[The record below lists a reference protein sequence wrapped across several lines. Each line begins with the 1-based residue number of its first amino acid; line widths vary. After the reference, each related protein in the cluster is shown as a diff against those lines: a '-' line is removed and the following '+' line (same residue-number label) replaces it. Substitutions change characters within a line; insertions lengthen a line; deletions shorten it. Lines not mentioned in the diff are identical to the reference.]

1 MQISYKKGEL
11 MIIVAISIQNHNAS
25 ICILENEKIL
35 LLLQE
40 ERVSRIKND
49 SSIPF
54 KMLNYISM
62 YTKYIDYLCLANS
75 KEEEKKLIYEFLDSN
90 QIKVYNDI
98 IDYNNHHLYHAS
110 SAFYGSGYKESACLV
125 IDGWGS
131 AFNDIEN
138 KLFSVETT
146 SLYYANYPNDFT
158 PIYKNLWYSPGINK
172 VNQDFID
179 YFEELFDYD
188 LNLNPHLDIGVMYGT
203 ITEHLGYSCV
213 GGQGKTMGLFSYGI
227 PNKEIPNI
235 LCENSILANMNLFR
249 VNRSLN
255 TKLFPYLKNMDF
267 QKKADLAYALQ
278 KALEKVFLERI
289 DYTIEKTKCCNI
301 VFSGGC
307 ALNVVGNSEIRK
319 NFPKIKFYVD
329 PIANDACQSF
339 GAAKFHY
346 HKLTNNTNP
355 SKLDNLYLGADYDIA
370 KNKNTIKKIVNQYN
384 MNITYQ

>member
-1 MQISYKKGEL
+1 
-11 MIIVAISIQNHNAS
+11 MIIVSISIQNHNAS

-49 SSIPF
+49 SSLPF

-62 YTKYIDYLCLANS
+62 YTKYIDYLCLANIS
-75 KEEEKKLIYEFLDSN
+75 EGEKNLIYEFLDSN
-90 QIKVYNDI
+90 QIEVYNNI
-98 IDYNNHHLYHAS
+98 IDYDNHHLYHAS

-131 AFNDIEN
+131 SFNDIEN
-138 KLFSVETT
+138 KLVSVETT
-146 SLYYANYPNDFT
+146 SLYYANYPNNFN
-158 PIYKNLWYSPGINK
+158 PIYKNLWYSPDVNK
-172 VNQDFID
+172 ANQDFID
-179 YFEELFDYD
+179 YFEELFNYDVD
-188 LNLNPHLDIGVMYGT
+188 LNSHLDIGVMYGT

-249 VNRSLN
+249 ANRSLN
-255 TKLFPYLKNMDF
+255 TKLFPYLKDMDF

-289 DYTIEKTKCCNI
+289 DYTIEKTKCCSI

-307 ALNVVGNSEIRK
+307 ALNVVGNSKIRK

-329 PIANDACQSF
+329 PIANDASQSF
-339 GAAKFHY
+339 GAAKFNY
-346 HKLTNNTNP
+346 HKLTNNISP
-355 SKLDNLYLGADYDIA
+355 SKLDNMYLGADYDIA
-370 KNKNTIKKIVNQYN
+370 KNKNAIKKIVNQYN

>member
-1 MQISYKKGEL
+1 

-62 YTKYIDYLCLANS
+62 YTKYIDYLCLANIT
-75 KEEEKKLIYEFLDSN
+75 EKVKNIIYEFLDSN
-90 QIKVYNDI
+90 QIKVYNNI
-98 IDYNNHHLYHAS
+98 IDSENHHLYHAS
-110 SAFYGSGYKESACLV
+110 SAFYGSGYEESVCLV
-125 IDGWGS
+125 IDGWGRC
-131 AFNDIEN
+131 FNDKKNRLIAR
-138 KLFSVETT
+138 ETT
-146 SLYYANYPNDFT
+146 TLYYASYPNNFN
-158 PIYKNLWYSPGINK
+158 PIYKNLWYCPNDEFS
-172 VNQDFID
+172 QDFID
-179 YFEELFDYD
+179 YFEGLFDYD
-188 LNLNPHLDIGVMYGT
+188 VDLNYHLDIGVMYGT
-203 ITEHLGYSCV
+203 ITDHLGYSCI
-213 GGQGKTMGLFSYGI
+213 GGQGKTMGLFSYGS
-227 PNKEIPNI
+227 PNKKIPNI

-249 VNRSLN
+249 SNRSLN
-255 TKLFPYLKNMDF
+255 TKLFPYLKDMDF

-289 DYTIEKTKCCNI
+289 DYIIEKTKCSNI

-339 GAAKFHY
+339 GLAKFNY
-346 HKLTNNTNP
+346 HKLTNNTNHT
-355 SKLDNLYLGADYDIA
+355 KLDNLYLGANYDVS
-370 KNKNTIKKIVNQYN
+370 KNKDTIKKIVNRYN
-384 MNITYQ
+384 MNISYQ

>member
-1 MQISYKKGEL
+1 
-11 MIIVAISIQNHNAS
+11 MIIVSISIQNHNAS

-49 SSIPF
+49 SSLPF
-54 KMLNYISM
+54 KMLNCISI
-62 YTKYIDYLCLANS
+62 YTKYIDYLCLANIS
-75 KEEEKKLIYEFLDSN
+75 EGEKNLIYEFLDSN
-90 QIKVYNDI
+90 QIKVHNNI
-98 IDYNNHHLYHAS
+98 IDYDNHHLYHAS

-131 AFNDIEN
+131 SFNDIEN
-138 KLFSVETT
+138 KLVSVETT
-146 SLYYANYPNDFT
+146 SLYYANYPNNFN
-158 PIYKNLWYSPGINK
+158 PIYKNLWYSPDVNK
-172 VNQDFID
+172 ANQDFID
-179 YFEELFDYD
+179 YFEELFNYDVD
-188 LNLNPHLDIGVMYGT
+188 LNSHLDIGVMYGT

-235 LCENSILANMNLFR
+235 LCENSILSNMNLFR
-249 VNRSLN
+249 ANRSLN
-255 TKLFPYLKNMDF
+255 TKLFPYLKDMDF

-289 DYTIEKTKCCNI
+289 DYTIEKTKCCSI

-307 ALNVVGNSEIRK
+307 ALNVVGNSQIRK

-329 PIANDACQSF
+329 PIANDASQSF
-339 GAAKFHY
+339 GVAKFNY
-346 HKLTNNTNP
+346 HKLTNNINP
-355 SKLDNLYLGADYDIA
+355 SKLDNMYLGADYDIA
-370 KNKNTIKKIVNQYN
+370 KNKNAIKKIVNQYN

>member
-1 MQISYKKGEL
+1 
-11 MIIVAISIQNHNAS
+11 MIIVSISIQNHNAS

-49 SSIPF
+49 SSLPF

-62 YTKYIDYLCLANS
+62 YTKYIDYLCLANIS
-75 KEEEKKLIYEFLDSN
+75 EGEKNLIYEFLDSN
-90 QIKVYNDI
+90 QIKVHNNI
-98 IDYNNHHLYHAS
+98 IDYDNHHLYHAS

-131 AFNDIEN
+131 SFNDIEN
-138 KLFSVETT
+138 KLVSVETT
-146 SLYYANYPNDFT
+146 SLYYANYPNNFN
-158 PIYKNLWYSPGINK
+158 PIYKNLWYSPDVNK
-172 VNQDFID
+172 ANQDFID
-179 YFEELFDYD
+179 YFEELFNYDVD
-188 LNLNPHLDIGVMYGT
+188 LNSHLDIGVMYGT

-249 VNRSLN
+249 ANRSLN
-255 TKLFPYLKNMDF
+255 TKLFPYLKDMDF

-289 DYTIEKTKCCNI
+289 DYTIEKTKCCSI

-307 ALNVVGNSEIRK
+307 ALNVVGNSQIKK

-329 PIANDACQSF
+329 PIANDASQSF
-339 GAAKFHY
+339 GAAKFNY
-346 HKLTNNTNP
+346 HKLTNNINP
-355 SKLDNLYLGADYDIA
+355 SKLDNMYLGADYDIA
-370 KNKNTIKKIVNQYN
+370 KNKNAIKKIVNQYN

>member
-1 MQISYKKGEL
+1 
-11 MIIVAISIQNHNAS
+11 MIIVSISIQNHNAS

-49 SSIPF
+49 SSLPF

-62 YTKYIDYLCLANS
+62 YTKYIDYLCLANIS
-75 KEEEKKLIYEFLDSN
+75 EGEKNLIYEFLDSN
-90 QIKVYNDI
+90 QIKVYNNI
-98 IDYNNHHLYHAS
+98 IDYDNHHLYHAS
-110 SAFYGSGYKESACLV
+110 SAFYGSGYEESACLV

-131 AFNDIEN
+131 SFNDIEN
-138 KLFSVETT
+138 KLVSVETT
-146 SLYYANYPNDFT
+146 SLYYANYPNNFN
-158 PIYKNLWYSPGINK
+158 PIYKNLWYSPDVNK
-172 VNQDFID
+172 ANQDFID
-179 YFEELFDYD
+179 YFEELFNYDVD
-188 LNLNPHLDIGVMYGT
+188 LNSHLDIGVMYGT

-249 VNRSLN
+249 ANRSLN
-255 TKLFPYLKNMDF
+255 TKLFPYLKDMDF

-307 ALNVVGNSEIRK
+307 ALNVVGNSQIRK
-319 NFPKIKFYVD
+319 NFPKINFMWTQLQMMQVSLLVQQ
-329 PIANDACQSF
+329 N
-339 GAAKFHY
+339 
-346 HKLTNNTNP
+346 LTII
-355 SKLDNLYLGADYDIA
+355 D
-370 KNKNTIKKIVNQYN
+370 
-384 MNITYQ
+384 

>member
-1 MQISYKKGEL
+1 

-62 YTKYIDYLCLANS
+62 YTKYIDYLCLANIK
-75 KEEEKKLIYEFLDSN
+75 KEEEKNLIYEFLDFN
-90 QIKVYNDI
+90 QIKVHNNI
-98 IDYNNHHLYHAS
+98 IDYDNHHLYHAS
-110 SAFYGSGYKESACLV
+110 SAFYSSGYEESACLI

-131 AFNDIEN
+131 HFNDIEN
-138 KLFSVETT
+138 KLSSVDTT
-146 SLYYANYPNDFT
+146 SLYYANYPNNFT
-158 PIYKNLWYSPGINK
+158 PVYKNLWYSPN
-172 VNQDFID
+172 VNENNQDFID
-179 YFEELFDYD
+179 HFEELFNYDVD
-188 LNLNPHLDIGVMYGT
+188 LNSHLDIGVMYGT
-203 ITEHLGYSCV
+203 ITKHLGYCGI
-213 GGQGKTMGLFSYGI
+213 GGQGKTMGLFSYGM

-235 LCENSILANMNLFR
+235 LCENSILSNMNLFR
-249 VNRSLN
+249 ANRSLN
-255 TKLFPYLKNMDF
+255 TKLFPYLKDMNF

-289 DYTIEKTKCCNI
+289 DYTIKKTKCCNI

-339 GAAKFHY
+339 GAAKFYY

-384 MNITYQ
+384 MISYQ

>member
-1 MQISYKKGEL
+1 
-11 MIIVAISIQNHNAS
+11 MIIVSISIQNHNAS
-25 ICILENEKIL
+25 ICILENKKIL

-49 SSIPF
+49 SSLPF

-62 YTKYIDYLCLANS
+62 YTKYIDYLCLANIS
-75 KEEEKKLIYEFLDSN
+75 EGEKNLIYEFLDSN
-90 QIKVYNDI
+90 QIKVHNNI
-98 IDYNNHHLYHAS
+98 IDYDNHHLYHAS
-110 SAFYGSGYKESACLV
+110 SAFYGSGYEESACLV

-131 AFNDIEN
+131 SFNDIEN
-138 KLFSVETT
+138 KLVSVETT
-146 SLYYANYPNDFT
+146 SLYYANYPNNFN
-158 PIYKNLWYSPGINK
+158 PIYKNLWYSPDVNK
-172 VNQDFID
+172 ANQDFID
-179 YFEELFDYD
+179 YFEELFNYDVD
-188 LNLNPHLDIGVMYGT
+188 LNSHLDIGVMYGT

-249 VNRSLN
+249 ANRSLN
-255 TKLFPYLKNMDF
+255 TKLFPYLKDMDF

-289 DYTIEKTKCCNI
+289 DYTIEKTKCCSI

-307 ALNVVGNSEIRK
+307 ALNVVGNSQIRK

-329 PIANDACQSF
+329 PIANDASQSF
-339 GAAKFHY
+339 GVAKFNY
-346 HKLTNNTNP
+346 HKLTNNINP
-355 SKLDNLYLGADYDIA
+355 SKLDNMYLGADYDIA
-370 KNKNTIKKIVNQYN
+370 KNKNAIKKIVNQYN

>member
-1 MQISYKKGEL
+1 
-11 MIIVAISIQNHNAS
+11 MIIVSISIQNHNAS

-40 ERVSRIKND
+40 ERASRIKND
-49 SSIPF
+49 SSLPF

-62 YTKYIDYLCLANS
+62 YTKYIDYLCLANIS
-75 KEEEKKLIYEFLDSN
+75 EGEKNLIYEFLDSN
-90 QIKVYNDI
+90 QIKVHNNI
-98 IDYNNHHLYHAS
+98 IDYDNHHLYHAS
-110 SAFYGSGYKESACLV
+110 SAFYGSGYEESACLV

-131 AFNDIEN
+131 SFNDIEN

-146 SLYYANYPNDFT
+146 SLYYANYPNNFN
-158 PIYKNLWYSPGINK
+158 PIYKNLWYSPDVNK
-172 VNQDFID
+172 ANQDFID
-179 YFEELFDYD
+179 YFEELFNYDVD
-188 LNLNPHLDIGVMYGT
+188 LNSHLDIGVMYGT

-213 GGQGKTMGLFSYGI
+213 GGQGKTMGLFSYGM

-249 VNRSLN
+249 ANRSLN
-255 TKLFPYLKNMDF
+255 TKLFPYLKDMDF

-289 DYTIEKTKCCNI
+289 DYTIEKTKCCSI

-307 ALNVVGNSEIRK
+307 ALNVVGNSQIKK

-329 PIANDACQSF
+329 PIANDASQSF
-339 GAAKFHY
+339 GAAKFNY
-346 HKLTNNTNP
+346 HRLTNNINP
-355 SKLDNLYLGADYDIA
+355 SKLDDMYLGADYDIA
-370 KNKNTIKKIVNQYN
+370 KNKNAIKKIVNQYN

>member
-1 MQISYKKGEL
+1 
-11 MIIVAISIQNHNAS
+11 MIIVSISIQNHNAS

-49 SSIPF
+49 SSLPF

-62 YTKYIDYLCLANS
+62 YTKYIDYLCLANIS
-75 KEEEKKLIYEFLDSN
+75 EGEKNLIYEFLDSN
-90 QIKVYNDI
+90 QIKVHNNI
-98 IDYNNHHLYHAS
+98 IDYDNHHLYHAS
-110 SAFYGSGYKESACLV
+110 SAFYGSGYEESACLV

-131 AFNDIEN
+131 SFNDIEN
-138 KLFSVETT
+138 KLVSVETT
-146 SLYYANYPNDFT
+146 SLYYANYPNNFN
-158 PIYKNLWYSPGINK
+158 PIYKNLWYSPDVNK
-172 VNQDFID
+172 ANQDFID
-179 YFEELFDYD
+179 YFEELFNYDVD
-188 LNLNPHLDIGVMYGT
+188 LNSHLDIGVMYGT

-249 VNRSLN
+249 ANRSLN
-255 TKLFPYLKNMDF
+255 TKLFPYLKDMDF

-289 DYTIEKTKCCNI
+289 DYTIEKTKCCSI

-307 ALNVVGNSEIRK
+307 ALNVVGNSQIRK

-329 PIANDACQSF
+329 PIANDASQSF
-339 GAAKFHY
+339 GAAKFNY
-346 HKLTNNTNP
+346 HRLTNNINP
-355 SKLDNLYLGADYDIA
+355 SKLDNMYLGADYDIA
-370 KNKNTIKKIVNQYN
+370 KNKNAIKKIVNQYN

>member
-1 MQISYKKGEL
+1 
-11 MIIVAISIQNHNAS
+11 MIIVSISIQNHNAS

-49 SSIPF
+49 SSLPF

-62 YTKYIDYLCLANS
+62 YTKYIDYLCLANIS
-75 KEEEKKLIYEFLDSN
+75 EGEKNLIYEFLDSN
-90 QIKVYNDI
+90 QIKVHNNI
-98 IDYNNHHLYHAS
+98 IDYDNHHLYHAS

-131 AFNDIEN
+131 SFNDIEN
-138 KLFSVETT
+138 KLVSVETT
-146 SLYYANYPNDFT
+146 SLYYANYPNNFN
-158 PIYKNLWYSPGINK
+158 PIYKNLWYSPDVNK
-172 VNQDFID
+172 ANQDFID
-179 YFEELFDYD
+179 YFDELFNYDVD
-188 LNLNPHLDIGVMYGT
+188 LNSHLDIGVMYGT

-249 VNRSLN
+249 ANRSLN
-255 TKLFPYLKNMDF
+255 TKLFPYLKDMDF

-289 DYTIEKTKCCNI
+289 DYTIEKTKCCSI

-307 ALNVVGNSEIRK
+307 ALNVVGNSQIRK

-329 PIANDACQSF
+329 PIANDASQSF
-339 GAAKFHY
+339 GVAKFNY
-346 HKLTNNTNP
+346 HKLTNNINP
-355 SKLDNLYLGADYDIA
+355 SKLDNMYLGADYDIA
-370 KNKNTIKKIVNQYN
+370 KNKNAIKKIVNQYN

>member
-1 MQISYKKGEL
+1 
-11 MIIVAISIQNHNAS
+11 MIIVSISIQNHNAS

-49 SSIPF
+49 SSLPF

-62 YTKYIDYLCLANS
+62 YTKYIDYLCLANIS
-75 KEEEKKLIYEFLDSN
+75 EGEKNLIYEFLDSN
-90 QIKVYNDI
+90 QIKVHNNI
-98 IDYNNHHLYHAS
+98 IDYDNHHLYHAS
-110 SAFYGSGYKESACLV
+110 SAFYGSGYEESACLV

-131 AFNDIEN
+131 SFNDIEN
-138 KLFSVETT
+138 KLVSVETT
-146 SLYYANYPNDFT
+146 SLYYANYPNNFN
-158 PIYKNLWYSPGINK
+158 PIYKNLWYSPDVNK
-172 VNQDFID
+172 ANQDFID
-179 YFEELFDYD
+179 YFEELFNYDVD
-188 LNLNPHLDIGVMYGT
+188 LNSHLDIGVMYGT

-235 LCENSILANMNLFR
+235 LCENSILSNMNLFR
-249 VNRSLN
+249 ANRSLN
-255 TKLFPYLKNMDF
+255 TKLFPYLKDMDF

-289 DYTIEKTKCCNI
+289 DYTIEKTKCCSI

-307 ALNVVGNSEIRK
+307 ALNVVGNSQIRK

-329 PIANDACQSF
+329 PIANDASQSF
-339 GAAKFHY
+339 GVAKFNY
-346 HKLTNNTNP
+346 HKLTNNINP
-355 SKLDNLYLGADYDIA
+355 SKLDNMYLGADYDIA
-370 KNKNTIKKIVNQYN
+370 KNKNAIKKIVNQYN

>member
-1 MQISYKKGEL
+1 

-49 SSIPF
+49 SSLPF

-62 YTKYIDYLCLANS
+62 YTKYIDYLCLANIK
-75 KEEEKKLIYEFLDSN
+75 KEEEKNLIYEFLDFN
-90 QIKVYNDI
+90 KIKVHNNI
-98 IDYNNHHLYHAS
+98 IDYDNHHLYHAS
-110 SAFYGSGYKESACLV
+110 SAFYTSGYEESACLI

-131 AFNDIEN
+131 HFNDIEN
-138 KLFSVETT
+138 KLFSVDTT
-146 SLYYANYPNDFT
+146 TLYYANYPNNFT
-158 PIYKNLWYSPGINK
+158 PVYKNLWYSPN
-172 VNQDFID
+172 VNENNQDFID
-179 YFEELFDYD
+179 HFEELFNYD
-188 LNLNPHLDIGVMYGT
+188 VNLNSHLDIGAMYGT
-203 ITEHLGYSCV
+203 ITKHLGYCGI
-213 GGQGKTMGLFSYGI
+213 GGQGKTMGLFSYGMS
-227 PNKEIPNI
+227 NKEIPNI

-249 VNRSLN
+249 ANRSLN
-255 TKLFPYLKNMDF
+255 TKLFPYLKDMDF

-307 ALNVVGNSEIRK
+307 ALNVVGNSKIRK

-346 HKLTNNTNP
+346 HRLTNNTNP

-370 KNKNTIKKIVNQYN
+370 KNINTIKKIVNQYN
-384 MNITYQ
+384 TNITYQ

>member
-1 MQISYKKGEL
+1 
-11 MIIVAISIQNHNAS
+11 MIIVSISIQNHNAS

-49 SSIPF
+49 SSLPF

-62 YTKYIDYLCLANS
+62 YTKYIDYLCLANIS
-75 KEEEKKLIYEFLDSN
+75 EGEKNLIYEFLDSN
-90 QIKVYNDI
+90 QIKVHNNI
-98 IDYNNHHLYHAS
+98 IDYDNHHLYHAS

-131 AFNDIEN
+131 SFNDIEN
-138 KLFSVETT
+138 KLVSVETT
-146 SLYYANYPNDFT
+146 SLYYANYPNNFN
-158 PIYKNLWYSPGINK
+158 PIYKNLWYSPDVNK
-172 VNQDFID
+172 ANQDFID
-179 YFEELFDYD
+179 YFEELFNYDVD
-188 LNLNPHLDIGVMYGT
+188 LNSHLDIGVMYGT

-235 LCENSILANMNLFR
+235 LCENSILSNMNLFR
-249 VNRSLN
+249 ANRSLN
-255 TKLFPYLKNMDF
+255 TKLFPYLKDMDF

-289 DYTIEKTKCCNI
+289 DYTIEKTKCCSI

-307 ALNVVGNSEIRK
+307 ALNVVGNSQIRK

-329 PIANDACQSF
+329 PIANDASQSF
-339 GAAKFHY
+339 GVAKFNY
-346 HKLTNNTNP
+346 HKLTNNINP
-355 SKLDNLYLGADYDIA
+355 SKLDNMYLGADYDIA
-370 KNKNTIKKIVNQYN
+370 KNKNAIKKIVNQYN

>member
-1 MQISYKKGEL
+1 
-11 MIIVAISIQNHNAS
+11 MIIVSISIQNHNAS

-49 SSIPF
+49 SSLPF

-62 YTKYIDYLCLANS
+62 YTKYIDYLCLANIS
-75 KEEEKKLIYEFLDSN
+75 EGEKNLIYEFLDSN
-90 QIKVYNDI
+90 QIKVHNNI
-98 IDYNNHHLYHAS
+98 IDYDNHHLYHAS

-131 AFNDIEN
+131 SFNDIEN
-138 KLFSVETT
+138 KLTSVETT
-146 SLYYANYPNDFT
+146 SLYCANYPNNFN
-158 PIYKNLWYSPGINK
+158 PIYKNLWYSPDVNK
-172 VNQDFID
+172 ANQDFID
-179 YFEELFDYD
+179 YFEELFNYDVD
-188 LNLNPHLDIGVMYGT
+188 LNSHLDIGVMYGT

-227 PNKEIPNI
+227 PNKEIPDI

-249 VNRSLN
+249 ANRSLN
-255 TKLFPYLKNMDF
+255 TKLFPYLKDMDF

-289 DYTIEKTKCCNI
+289 DYTIEKTKCCSI

-307 ALNVVGNSEIRK
+307 ALNVVGNSQIRK

-329 PIANDACQSF
+329 PIANDASQSF
-339 GAAKFHY
+339 GAAKFNY
-346 HKLTNNTNP
+346 HKLTNNINP
-355 SKLDNLYLGADYDIA
+355 SKLDNMYLGADYDIA
-370 KNKNTIKKIVNQYN
+370 KNKNAIKKIVNQYN

>member
-1 MQISYKKGEL
+1 

-49 SSIPF
+49 SSLPF
-54 KMLNYISM
+54 KMLNCISI
-62 YTKYIDYLCLANS
+62 YTKYIDYLCLANIS
-75 KEEEKKLIYEFLDSN
+75 EGEKNLIYEFLDSN
-90 QIKVYNDI
+90 QIKVHNNI
-98 IDYNNHHLYHAS
+98 IDYDNHHLYHAS
-110 SAFYGSGYKESACLV
+110 SAFYGSGYEESACLV

-131 AFNDIEN
+131 SFNDIEN
-138 KLFSVETT
+138 KLVSVETT
-146 SLYYANYPNDFT
+146 SLYCANYPNNFN
-158 PIYKNLWYSPGINK
+158 PIYKNLWYSPDVNK
-172 VNQDFID
+172 ANQDFID
-179 YFEELFDYD
+179 YFEELFNYDVD
-188 LNLNPHLDIGVMYGT
+188 LNSHLDIGVMYGT

-249 VNRSLN
+249 ANRSLN
-255 TKLFPYLKNMDF
+255 TKLFPYLKDMDF

-307 ALNVVGNSEIRK
+307 ALNVVGNSQIRK

-329 PIANDACQSF
+329 PIANYACQSF
-339 GAAKFHY
+339 GVAKFNY
-346 HKLTNNTNP
+346 HKLTNNINP

>member
-1 MQISYKKGEL
+1 

-49 SSIPF
+49 SSMPF
-54 KMLNYISM
+54 KMLNYILM
-62 YTKYIDYLCLANS
+62 YTKYIDYLCLANIK
-75 KEEEKKLIYEFLDSN
+75 KEEEKNLIYEFLDFN
-90 QIKVYNDI
+90 QIKVHNNI

-110 SAFYGSGYKESACLV
+110 SAFYTSGYEESACLI

-131 AFNDIEN
+131 HFNDIEN
-138 KLFSVETT
+138 KLFSVDTT
-146 SLYYANYPNDFT
+146 SLYYANYPNNFT
-158 PIYKNLWYSPGINK
+158 PVYKNLWYSPN
-172 VNQDFID
+172 VNENNQDFID
-179 YFEELFDYD
+179 HFEELFNYDVD
-188 LNLNPHLDIGVMYGT
+188 LNSHLDIGVMYGT
-203 ITEHLGYSCV
+203 ITKHLGYSCV

-249 VNRSLN
+249 ANRSLN
-255 TKLFPYLKNMDF
+255 TKLFPYLKDMDF

-339 GAAKFHY
+339 GAAKFYY
-346 HKLTNNTNP
+346 HKLINNTNP
-355 SKLDNLYLGADYDIA
+355 SKLNNLYLGADYDIA

-384 MNITYQ
+384 MNNMNISYQ